1 MQFEVLTLFPEIF
14 SGYLTQSLLHKA
26 IQKGLVSVRLHN
38 LRDWA
43 EGRHQQVDD
52 RPYGGGPGMILMVE
66 PVIKAVEAIQAMPE
80 AQLTPAAELA
90 GQAPSS
96 TLQPASVIL
105 LTPSGERLNQRMVE
119 ELAALPRMLLLC
131 GRYEGFDQRVMDVL
145 QPREISIG
153 DYVLNG
159 GEVAAMVLIDSLVRM
174 VPGVLG
180 DEQSSIEDSFSR
192 GNRLLEYPQY
202 SRPREF
208 RGLSVPEVL
217 LGGNHKE
224 IALWRQAQSLQKT
237 QERRRD
243 LLDSERLDSD

>member
-52 RPYGGGPGMILMVE
+52 RPYGGGPGMVLMVE
-66 PVIKAVEAIQAMPE
+66 PVIKAVEAVQALSVPIGAE
-80 AQLTPAAELA
+80 TEGRAVLPPAE
-90 GQAPSS
+90 
-96 TLQPASVIL
+96 VIL
-105 LTPSGERLNQRMVE
+105 LTPSGERLYQRMVE
-119 ELAALPRMLLLC
+119 ELAVLPRMLH
-131 GRYEGFDQRVMDVL
+131 
-145 QPREISIG
+145 
-153 DYVLNG
+153 G

-192 GNRLLEYPQY
+192 GNRMLEYPQY

-217 LGGNHKE
+217 LGGNHSE
-224 IALWRQAQSLQKT
+224 IARWRQEQSLERT
-237 QERRRD
+237 RERRRD
-243 LLDSERLDSD
+243 LLDSERLASD

>member
-26 IQKGLVSVRLHN
+26 ILKRLVSVRLHN

-43 EGRHQQVDD
+43 EGRHLQVDD
-52 RPYGGGPGMILMVE
+52 RPYGGGPGMVLMVE
-66 PVIKAVEAIQAMPE
+66 PVVKAVEAVQAMPPE
-80 AQLTPAAELA
+80 AIAVGSETRTDQDAVIAEA
-90 GQAPSS
+90 ESPSE
-96 TLQPASVIL
+96 VIL
-105 LTPSGERLNQRMVE
+105 LTPSGERLNQRLVE
-119 ELAALPRMLLLC
+119 ELASSAPRKILLC
-131 GRYEGFDQRVMDVL
+131 GRYEGFDQRVMDL
-145 QPREISIG
+145 LRPREISIG

-217 LGGNHKE
+217 LNGNHKE
-224 IALWRQAQSLQKT
+224 IMEWRRRQSLLRT
-237 QERRRD
+237 RERRQD
-243 LLDSERLDSD
+243 LLDSD

>member
-26 IQKGLVSVRLHN
+26 ILNQLVSVRLHN

-66 PVIKAVEAIQAMPE
+66 PVVKAVEAIQALPRSVSPSPVPMLDVP
-80 AQLTPAAELA
+80 PAE
-90 GQAPSS
+90 
-96 TLQPASVIL
+96 VIL
-105 LTPSGERLNQRMVE
+105 LTPSGERLTQRLVE
-119 ELAALPRMLLLC
+119 ELAGLPRMLLLC
-131 GRYEGFDQRVMDVL
+131 GRYEGFDQRVMDL
-145 QPREISIG
+145 LRPREISVG

-202 SRPREF
+202 SRPRVF
-208 RGLSVPEVL
+208 RGLSVPDVL
-217 LGGNHKE
+217 LGGNHQE
-224 IALWRQAQSLQKT
+224 IARWRQAQSLQKT
-237 QERRRD
+237 RERRRD
-243 LLDSERLDSD
+243 LLESD

>member
-26 IQKGLVSVRLHN
+26 IQKRLVSVRLHN

-43 EGRHQQVDD
+43 EGRHLQVDD
-52 RPYGGGPGMILMVE
+52 RPYGGGPGMVLMVE
-66 PVIKAVEAIQAMPE
+66 PVVKAVEAVQAMSSE
-80 AQLTPAAELA
+80 SIAAGSETETTRDKVTA
-90 GQAPSS
+90 ETAAPSE
-96 TLQPASVIL
+96 VIL
-105 LTPSGERLNQRMVE
+105 LTPSGERLNQRLVE
-119 ELAALPRMLLLC
+119 ELALTAPRKLLLC
-131 GRYEGFDQRVMDVL
+131 GRYEGFDQRVMDL
-145 QPREISIG
+145 LRPREISIG

-180 DEQSSIEDSFSR
+180 DEQSSVEDSFSR

-208 RGLSVPEVL
+208 RGLSVPQVL
-217 LGGNHKE
+217 LNGNHKE
-224 IALWRQAQSLQKT
+224 ITEWRRQQSLLRT
-237 QERRRD
+237 RERRQD
-243 LLDSERLDSD
+243 LLDTD

>member
-1 MQFEVLTLFPEIF
+1 MQFDVLTLFPEIF
-14 SGYLTQSLLHKA
+14 PGYLSQSLLHKA
-26 IQKGLVSVRLHN
+26 ILKGLVSVRLHN

-43 EGRHQQVDD
+43 EGKHQQVDD

-66 PVIKAVEAIQAMPE
+66 PVVRAVEAVMALSPP
-80 AQLTPAAELA
+80 TGPAPTGPDSSLA
-90 GQAPSS
+90 VG
-96 TLQPASVIL
+96 TQPAQVIL
-105 LTPSGERLNQRMVE
+105 LTPSGERLNQRLVE
-119 ELAALPRMLLLC
+119 ELAVVPRMLLLC
-131 GRYEGFDQRVMDVL
+131 GRYEGFDQRVIDLL

-208 RGLSVPEVL
+208 RGLGVPEVL

-224 IALWRQAQSLQKT
+224 IAQWRQQQSLQKT
-237 QERRRD
+237 RERRRD
-243 LLDSERLDSD
+243 LLDTD